1 MIDREPARAA
11 RASYDLIIVGGG
23 IYGSML
29 LLESARRGLRGLLIE
44 KKDFGSGTSFNS
56 LRIIHGG
63 MRYLQAFDLPRFF
76 ESVRE
81 RRWYMQVFP
90 QLVKPLPCLMPL
102 YGEGLRRKSVFR
114 LALIV
119 NDALSASRN
128 KGVRRDQKLPAGM
141 IISREDALRRFPML
155 DSAGMQG
162 AAVWYDGCLPDSQR
176 LLIEVLRWSCDLG
189 STALNY
195 MEGTQLVRV
204 GDVITGVVARDNV
217 TGQDHEYSVGVVIN
231 AAGPWCNDVVKRFG
245 CDQPNIFH
253 SLAWNILL
261 DCEPRTEYAVAVTP
275 RRRAAQTYFVHPWKG
290 MMLAGTGHA
299 PWHGGADDP
308 APTREMIDRFLSD
321 LNAALPKL
329 NIGRR
334 NILHIFSGLLP
345 ARGPGSAQLTSRPV
359 FVDHGEQGGPHGIYS
374 VSGIKF
380 TTARAVAHRLLKRI
394 FPRHQPSDIYKA
406 PRKIREGKVS
416 YDLNESPAG
425 DLEWEERLRG
435 IIEEE
440 SVQHLDDLIFRRTG
454 IGDNPGRA
462 HSVSRR
468 LCSLFNWDQ
477 ARCEAERDRI
487 GRCIDGIRFDDEVAF

>member
-1 MIDREPARAA
+1 MIDRQPARAA
-11 RASYDLIIVGGG
+11 RARYDLIVVGGG

-29 LLESARRGLRGLLIE
+29 LLELARRGLRGLLIE
-44 KKDFGSGTSFNS
+44 KQDFGSGTSFNS

-63 MRYLQAFDLPRFF
+63 MRYLQTLDLPRFF

-81 RRWYMQVFP
+81 RRWYMRVFP

-102 YGEGLRRKSVFR
+102 YGEGLRRKSVLR
-114 LALIV
+114 MALIV
-119 NDALSASRN
+119 NDALSATRN
-128 KGVRRDQKLPAGM
+128 RGVRKDRKLPPGM
-141 IISREDALRRFPML
+141 IISRQDALRRFPML

-162 AAVWYDGCLPDSQR
+162 AVVWYDGCMPDSQR

-195 MEGTQLVRV
+195 MEGTELVRV
-204 GDVITGVVARDNV
+204 GDVLTGVMAKDNV
-217 TGQDHEYSVGVVIN
+217 TGQDHEYRADVVIN
-231 AAGPWCNDVVKRFG
+231 AAGPWCRDVLKRFG

-253 SLAWNILL
+253 GSLAWNILL

-275 RRRAAQTYFVHPWKG
+275 RQRAAQTYFIHPWKG

-299 PWHGGADDP
+299 PWHGGADGG
-308 APTREMIDRFLSD
+308 APTREMIDHFIAD

-345 ARGPGSAQLTSRPV
+345 ARDSGSAQLTSRPV
-359 FVDHGEQGGPHGIYS
+359 FVDHGEQGGPHGLYS

-380 TTARAVAHRLLKRI
+380 TTARAVADRLLKRM
-394 FPRHQPSDIYKA
+394 FPQHQPSDIYEV
-406 PRKIREGKVS
+406 PRNIREGKVS
-416 YDLNESPAG
+416 YDFNWSPGG
-425 DLEWEERLRG
+425 DLESEERLRG

-440 SVQHLDDLIFRRTG
+440 SVQHLDDLIFRRTS
-454 IGDNPGRA
+454 IGDNPYRA

-468 LCSLFNWDQ
+468 LCRLFDWDQ
-477 ARCEAERDRI
+477 ARCKREQDRI
-487 GRCIDGIRFDDEVAF
+487 SEAHRWDPSS